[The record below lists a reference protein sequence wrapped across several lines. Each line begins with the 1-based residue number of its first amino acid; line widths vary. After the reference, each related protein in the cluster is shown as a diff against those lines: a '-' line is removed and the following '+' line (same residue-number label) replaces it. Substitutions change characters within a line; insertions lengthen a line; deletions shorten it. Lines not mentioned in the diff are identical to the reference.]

1 MKKDSI
7 KPCTPNL
14 LGWLEAK
21 LDDKE
26 MDYLWRC
33 IKGKKESMKH
43 RLAGQISGSYR
54 LVDRGDWFWINTIKP
69 LAVEYERVF
78 SDVISST
85 IPSNIRC
92 EWFLADFWVNYQ
104 KQGEFNPVHNHTGGY
119 SFVIWMK
126 IPYEY
131 KQQNQLPIARESNLR
146 TIGNFYFTCMDSI
159 AGRMKSIDYNMD
171 KSMEG
176 TILLFP
182 SGLTHGVYPFY
193 NCDEDRI
200 SISGNLKFKA

>member
-1 MKKDSI
+1 MGDNNGKYF
-7 KPCTPNL
+7 
-14 LGWLEAK
+14 
-21 LDDKE
+21 KE
-26 MDYLWRC
+26 
-33 IKGKKESMKH
+33 
-43 RLAGQISGSYR
+43 
-54 LVDRGDWFWINTIKP
+54 F
-69 LAVEYERVF
+69 
-78 SDVISST
+78 
-85 IPSNIRC
+85 
-92 EWFLADFWVNYQ
+92 
-104 KQGEFNPVHNHTGGY
+104 GED
-119 SFVIWMK
+119 
-126 IPYEY
+126 
-131 KQQNQLPIARESNLR
+131 